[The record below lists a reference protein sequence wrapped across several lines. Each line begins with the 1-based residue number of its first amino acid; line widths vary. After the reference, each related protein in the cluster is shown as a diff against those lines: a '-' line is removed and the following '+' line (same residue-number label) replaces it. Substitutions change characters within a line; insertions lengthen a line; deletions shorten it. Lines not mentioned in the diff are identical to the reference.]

1 MTFKTVDGQFTEKD
15 FIQGII
21 EGEEWAFKK
30 IFLKY
35 YESLCNFCWRYTK
48 SKAVSEDL
56 VQEVFMDLWKLRD
69 TLDTSKSIVVYLFQA
84 AKNKALDYLDHKKV
98 VWRYQEDYRQEND
111 HFVSPEI
118 IKWED
123 EAFIKTVRK
132 AIGNLPTR
140 AQQAYVLHREDG
152 LTYKEIAGVMDISV
166 KTVESQ
172 ISRALDIL
180 RSELEEGFP
189 DHVTDKTVAKIFPI
203 RSAGSK

>member
-1 MTFKTVDGQFTEKD
+1 MAFKTVDSQFTEND
-15 FIQGII
+15 LIQGMI

-30 IFLKY
+30 VFLNY
-35 YESLCNFCWRYTK
+35 YESLCNFCWRYTR

-56 VQEVFMDLWKLRD
+56 VQEVFTDLWRLRD

-84 AKNKALDYLDHKKV
+84 TKNKALDYLDHKKV
-98 VWRYQEDYRQEND
+98 VWRHQENYRQEND
-111 HFVSPEI
+111 HFVTPET

-123 EAFIKTVRK
+123 EAFIKAVRR
-132 AIGNLPTR
+132 AINNLPRR

-152 LTYKEIAGVMDISV
+152 LTYREIAEVMDISV

-180 RSELEEGFP
+180 RGELEDDFP
-189 DHVTDKTVAKIFPI
+189 DHVSEKTVAKIFPI